1 MANDDTKTGSGRN
14 VRGLRLAI
22 VGGGTGGHVVPG
34 LHLLEHLFEA
44 GGTTLEDLVWF
55 ETGRRAEIASLARLE
70 HLVGD
75 TPCARIRIRVEP
87 TGGGAPSMRRLLVR
101 TPGAMLRAR
110 TALKQHRPDVLFGL
124 GGFTLLPTVLAAKSL
139 GIPVALLEI
148 NAQPGRAVRTL
159 TPLVKRVYH
168 AWEASIPGSEDK
180 RHLLTGP
187 PLSSS
192 LFTSGEPEAWRRKV
206 GEGPLIVLLGGS
218 QGAGVLNELVA
229 TSLDTWLA
237 AGLTVVHQ
245 VGPGNMASGAASP
258 RPGYLPLEFVD
269 DVPGLL
275 RAARLVVCR
284 AGAST
289 LAEVAALGVPA
300 LAVPYPGAGAHQAD
314 NARQLLGG
322 IEVIANER
330 LAAEGSAMVLDLA
343 SEAKSAWR
351 AEARELL
358 QKRVPARASSQ
369 ILADLLE
376 LAGLS
381 PARP

>member
-1 MANDDTKTGSGRN
+1 MASDDTKTGSGQK

-44 GGTTLEDLVWF
+44 GQTNLDDLVWF
-55 ETGRRAEIASLARLE
+55 ETGRRAEIASLAGLE
-70 HLVGD
+70 QLVGD
-75 TPCARIRIRVEP
+75 TPCARVRIRVEP
-87 TGGGAPSMRRLLVR
+87 DGGGAPSMTRLLSR
-101 TPGAMLRAR
+101 TPGAMMRAR
-110 TALKQHRPDVLFGL
+110 AALKLHRPDVLFGL
-124 GGFTLLPTVLAAKSL
+124 GGFTLLPTVLAARSL

-159 TPLVKRVYH
+159 TPLAKRVYH
-168 AWEASIPGSEDK
+168 AWEASIPGSQDK

-192 LFTSGEPEAWRRKV
+192 LFTSGEPDTWRAQV
-206 GEGPLIVLLGGS
+206 GEGPMIVLLGGS
-218 QGAGVLNELVA
+218 QGAGVLNELVTA
-229 TSLDTWLA
+229 NLDGWLA
-237 AGLTVVHQ
+237 AGFTVVHQ
-245 VGPGNMASGAASP
+245 VGPGNLQVGAASP
-258 RPGYLPLEFVD
+258 RPGYLALEFVD

-314 NARQLLGG
+314 NARQLQGG

-343 SEAKSAWR
+343 SDAKSAWR
-351 AEARELL
+351 AEASELL

-381 PARP
+381 GPRP